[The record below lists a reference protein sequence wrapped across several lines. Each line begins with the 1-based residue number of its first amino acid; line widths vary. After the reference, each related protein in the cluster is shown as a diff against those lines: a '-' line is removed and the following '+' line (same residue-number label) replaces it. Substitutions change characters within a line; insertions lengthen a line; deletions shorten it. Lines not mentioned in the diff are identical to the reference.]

1 MDWRDIMLWRQ
12 DVAALYRPVSEA
24 VALGSVWTAFVTARR
39 QLIHTH
45 PGAMSVLDKT
55 APHYFDYNPDFAT
68 ESHFAPLDAGQQH
81 VVSALQGCKLW
92 FSKLWR
98 WPLSHR

>member
-81 VVSALQGCKLW
+81 VVSGGSDGEITFTAIAR
-92 FSKLWR
+92 ST
-98 WPLSHR
+98 

>member
-1 MDWRDIMLWRQ
+1 
-12 DVAALYRPVSEA
+12 
-24 VALGSVWTAFVTARR
+24 
-39 QLIHTH
+39 
-45 PGAMSVLDKT
+45 MSVLDKT

-68 ESHFAPLDAGQQH
+68 ESHFAPLDAGQQYVVSGGSDGEIIFTAIARSTELTPLLGVELTLYWLDQYGGR